1 MTNNLRKIKQDLCAF
16 AKRCKDVHYSESL
29 LITFLMSGMLFAR
42 NNLFAAPSDPIE
54 AQKSE
59 ITSSIQGI
67 RQEFKKARSE
77 NNKLLRAT
85 NLELTQLMEQGDH
98 ATKSPWSSWQFGGN
112 YFYNN
117 WNGTYKGR
125 GDKKEKYPYEGVL
138 KRDTNEFNR
147 YVAPESS
154 MYSRLPLSTD
164 PQSAS
169 SNARQGLTNY
179 GLASNTTVP
188 EPPVSFQIT
197 ASIKPRIV
205 NKSAINVPAPEALT
219 PTLPEAIDFNPV
231 TPPINIPAI
240 EAPVLTKIT
249 APATG
254 NGPEKYIRKSDSFTS
269 VFEGNTSG
277 NGDVAGVAVNSME
290 GTKNIQIVENGITKT
305 VQTGTIDVTVGGT
318 GSSGLGT
325 QNNKWDLKTSNVK
338 FTATDP
344 NPSSVNNFI
353 YSTDI
358 NQTGYNAYA
367 FAKMIA
373 GETVTVDNLTINFKG
388 TGHANYSNWLFHT
401 DGHNDRG
408 ESTWVLNSRTNVN
421 IDGDHLVLYTSQ
433 YHQSPQG
440 NTGFVNDGTI
450 TTSGSKNIGWIALD
464 ERHGVPSR
472 AVQQYFHNRAGTINL
487 GGTGDILAYI
497 MQPADH
503 VNSGFSYMNNGTIN
517 MTGSTQY
524 GIIVNGG
531 TKYPGGYDYNSA
543 EIVLTNPLKI
553 SGTNSTGVIFK
564 KWMNLEGGVAF
575 DRDKGTNRI
584 TDLPS
589 FTRASLIKTDLAGNK
604 NTGIYFDS
612 DEATNVFSLNNYE
625 LNIQKM
631 TIDNKDVYGTNNT
644 AIFVKDGKVALGTG
658 TVNEIN
664 ITKGSNNTAIYTE
677 SDDQLTTAATITI
690 NDSDNSS
697 GIIAN
702 KVTGA
707 VTVVNSGNIKATGK
721 AVKAIIAKNSTVTST
736 GKVVVDGTALSD
748 ANGTVGL
755 VSVDGGTL
763 SQTHAGTDI
772 TVAGSASIGAY
783 ANGQTNS
790 KKSSVSTTL
799 NMTGGKITAK
809 EGAFNL
815 YSAKDGNIDL
825 SGVTLETGQK
835 SLTFYTKENGKINFS
850 GNVTVNVAGGTD
862 SNSRGTAFLYNGP
875 GTTYAAFNKAAIS
888 TWVANTFNSTTNKLT
903 LNMAPGSRLFIAQ
916 NVEMSLSD
924 TSGSDLVAG
933 LGTAPVGSDYK
944 TFMLYLS
951 KLKLD
956 KNINL
961 DDPTDAYNR
970 LEISN
975 STIENNNTKT
985 ITGTQAGQVAMA
997 QKNANNIAR
1006 EKVTLTNNGTIS
1018 LTGSKTTGMYARFGE
1033 LVNSGTGI
1041 MTVGDSS
1048 AALYAQD
1055 SSKITNDGTINL
1067 GNGSTGIY
1075 SEGDTAAGIGSK
1087 IGSVTNDGTIR
1098 SAGKAIGITYNGV
1111 GSGGTDNRINNGPSG
1126 KINLDGEGSV
1136 GIYALG
1142 GNYEIWNKG
1151 EITLGNSSSLTA
1163 RPNAGIYTPVET
1175 VTVNNDTGSKI
1186 AVGNNSVGVYGF
1198 NIDNAGTITA
1208 GDNGIAIY
1216 SKKLSSGSSTVNHSG
1231 TITVRNEDATGIFL
1245 ENGGNLTFNSG
1256 AINVGDKS
1264 YGIVALGNSPFN
1276 YTNNSAATVTLGN
1289 GSTYFYSTNP
1299 TTNFTNNIALNSS
1312 GTQIYGISSPGN
1324 VVNVANFTLGDQSVG
1339 ILNTGSGTAINR
1351 ANIVVGNSDTTNK
1364 NYAIGMATQSGT
1376 IINDTSGSIT
1386 VGNDGIGLFA
1396 EGANS
1401 RAINK
1406 GTINLNGTNAMGI
1419 YLDNGAKGE
1428 NSGTITTGAGTGPD
1442 GAVGVVVQHGA
1453 ELTNTGT
1460 IKIHSKEGYAFFKG
1474 TGGIIKNYG
1483 TIDLGNGAS
1492 ENFDPT
1498 SKPTTKTTAGVTIN
1512 APAGATPQTVNV
1524 TIDGVVQPIVHLT
1537 INTPEG
1543 KAGPSPTSLGI
1554 YVDTLG
1560 GTNPIQGN
1568 LGIVTEEADL
1578 IFGNEAARKTTSK
1591 NIIVSGKVLDPYRQM
1606 MAANAGITWNTYA
1619 GSLTWQATPLYE
1631 NGQLGSV
1638 VLAKLPY
1645 TKFAGNEQT
1654 PVNSTDTYNFLDGL
1668 EQRYGVEALGTSEKM
1683 LFDRINEIGKNEKV
1697 LFFQATDEMM
1707 GHQYGN
1713 TQHRIYETG
1722 NLLDKEFTY
1731 LRKDWRTPSKQN
1743 NKIKTFGIRNEYNTD
1758 TAGIIDY
1765 RSNAYGV
1772 AYVHEDEKIK
1782 MGNSAGWYAGVV
1794 TNRFKFKD
1802 IGKSKED
1809 QTILKAGIFK
1819 TMSPASDHNGALQWT
1834 IGGDVFAGINH
1845 MRRRFLIVDQVFQA
1859 KGNYHS
1865 YGAAFKTDL
1874 GYDLRLSERVHL
1886 RPYGALKMEYGR
1898 FNDIKESSGDIRL
1911 EVNGNDYFSF
1921 KPEVGVEFKYVQP
1934 LAVRTNLS
1942 VGLTAAYENELG
1954 KIENVKNQGRV
1965 RYTNADWFG
1974 IRSEKEDKRG
1984 NGKFDLNIGVDNT
1997 RFGVTVN
2004 AGYDTKGNNVR
2015 GGIGF
2020 RAIY

>member
-219 PTLPEAIDFNPV
+219 PTLPEAIDFNPTDPTITPPTV
-231 TPPINIPAI
+231 TPPSTISITISGSGNWDAQWID
-240 EAPVLTKIT
+240 ETGQT
-249 APATG
+249 APIAQQKMSKGTLDVVASATG
-254 NGPEKYIRKSDSFTS
+254 FSRIKSTGIQMTGISGLHHTPTPHGIQNFDWTNVTASFAALKL
-269 VFEGNTSG
+269 VGGHEINV
-277 NGDVAGVAVNSME
+277 D
-290 GTKNIQIVENGITKT
+290 
-305 VQTGTIDVTVGGT
+305 DVTINYSGT
-318 GSSGLGT
+318 G
-325 QNNKWDLKTSNVK
+325 
-338 FTATDP
+338 
-344 NPSSVNNFI
+344 PS
-353 YSTDI
+353 
-358 NQTGYNAYA
+358 
-367 FAKMIA
+367 
-373 GETVTVDNLTINFKG
+373 
-388 TGHANYSNWLFHT
+388 NYSGSWLFHT
-401 DGHNDRG
+401 DAHNDTG
-408 ESTWVLNSRTNVN
+408 ASESTWN
-421 IDGDHLVLYTSQ
+421 IGSGTKINQDGKYLATFVSQ
-433 YHQSPQG
+433 YHSDSENK
-440 NTGFVNDGTI
+440 NTGF
-450 TTSGSKNIGWIALD
+450 L
-464 ERHGVPSR
+464 
-472 AVQQYFHNRAGTINL
+472 
-487 GGTGDILAYI
+487 
-497 MQPADH
+497 
-503 VNSGFSYMNNGTIN
+503 NNGTITSKGEKN
-517 MTGSTQY
+517 FIWLAIREVQNASLEKRVMSFENKGTIKIEGTGGGFAYIESPYRDNGGFSLINNSDLILAGTKTNGVQVADNFEY
-524 GIIVNGG
+524 PGAEILLNKPIKMQGSESVGLIFVGWADLDGGTAMQGKTSNGIITVGEDN
-531 TKYPGGYDYNSA
+531 N
-543 EIVLTNPLKI
+543 
-553 SGTNSTGVIFK
+553 GTNVSRKSILNVDITGGSKNTGILFASTNTKSYNIEK
-564 KWMNLEGGVAF
+564 SILNIGG
-575 DRDKGTNRI
+575 D
-584 TDLPS
+584 
-589 FTRASLIKTDLAGNK
+589 K
-604 NTGIYFDS
+604 NTGIYVADGIV
-612 DEATNVFSLNNYE
+612 N
-625 LNIQKM
+625 
-631 TIDNKDVYGTNNT
+631 YGT
-644 AIFVKDGKVALGTG
+644 ATG
-658 TVNEIN
+658 SSTKIN
-664 ITKGSNNTAIYTE
+664 ITGTNGVGIFSATTDAVKSGAEINVTGSGSTGIYSEGKATTSVTNNGKI
-677 SDDQLTTAATITI
+677 TAAGSSVRAVVASKNASIT
-690 NDSDNSS
+690 NNGVVNVTGKASSASS
-697 GIIAN
+697 GSIGLIAMQGGTLN
-702 KVTGA
+702 QTGA
-707 VTVVNSGNIKATGK
+707 VDI
-721 AVKAIIAKNSTVTST
+721 
-736 GKVVVDGTALSD
+736 
-748 ANGTVGL
+748 
-755 VSVDGGTL
+755 SVD
-763 SQTHAGTDI
+763 
-772 TVAGSASIGAY
+772 GSASIGAY
-783 ANGQTNS
+783 SEGGSTLSIANGNI
-790 KKSSVSTTL
+790 KTT
-799 NMTGGKITAK
+799 G
-809 EGAFNL
+809 GAFNT
-815 YSAKDGNIDL
+815 YAKGGTVKLNGTTID
-825 SGVTLETGQK
+825 TGQK
-835 SLTFYTKENGKINFS
+835 SLAFYTDATGVINFKTAVVA
-850 GNVTVNVAGGTD
+850 NIAGGSD
-862 SNSRGTAFLYNGP
+862 SNSRGTAFLYRGA
-875 GTTYAAFNKAAIS
+875 GTYAP
-888 TWVANTFNSTTNKLT
+888 FNSGTIGGWATSRFNNMNNLT
-903 LNMAPGSRLFIAQ
+903 LNMASGSRLFIAQ
-916 NVEMSLSD
+916 NVAMDLSN
-924 TSGSDLVAG
+924 TGGSGLSSA
-933 LGTAPVGSDYK
+933 LGANIVGTDYK

-951 KLKLD
+951 KLTLD
-956 KNINL
+956 QDINL
-961 DDPTDAYNR
+961 DNPADAYNK

-975 STIENNNTKT
+975 SKIDNNNNNK
-985 ITGTQAGQVAMA
+985 ITGTYAGQVAMA
-997 QKNANNIAR
+997 QKNVDTLPR
-1006 EKVTLTNNGTIS
+1006 DKVTLTNNGIIS
-1018 LTGSKTTGMYARFGE
+1018 LAGSKTTGMYARFGE
-1033 LVNSGTGI
+1033 LANTGTGTI
-1041 MTVGDSS
+1041 TVGDSS

-1055 SSKITNDGTINL
+1055 SSKIVNSGTINL

-1098 SAGKAIGITYNGV
+1098 SAGRAIGITYNGV
-1111 GSGGTDNRINNGPSG
+1111 GSGAADNRINNGPSG